1 MFSLIQTAIEN
12 KLAISLESIKRD
24 EVVAQA
30 GVASDVATNARSS
43 EIILSDF
50 FAKINPTDTSFLKYV
65 PVQFFGETETD
76 NDFSQDSTRARAMS
90 NREVLEYAAENMDEA
105 ALTPAQREAL
115 STFKERLSRL
125 EDLQE
130 QRREAGMA

>member
-50 FAKINPTDTSFLKYV
+50 FAKINPTDTSFSLWVHSCTPRTTPQGTVSFY
-65 PVQFFGETETD
+65 
-76 NDFSQDSTRARAMS
+76 A
-90 NREVLEYAAENMDEA
+90 YAANLIPW
-105 ALTPAQREAL
+105 AL
-115 STFKERLSRL
+115 
-125 EDLQE
+125 
-130 QRREAGMA
+130 RRESALYNSKEKSQSKRTGFLELLPRFELGTSSLPRMRSTY